1 MGIFTDIIVDNV
13 PVFLGNIRF
22 GDIPMDKPYSEMK
35 DGQCPFMDQC
45 RFLHENRTKM
55 PELIAR
61 IQDTYCT
68 KPACCRCA
76 RFRISQS
83 LGLAKVPALMLPD
96 QIDWA
101 RQIVQ
106 EFGGNLET
114 DGQLAEA
121 Q

>member
-1 MGIFTDIIVDNV
+1 MNETDNKIEDSQCPYVDSC
-13 PVFLGNIRF
+13 VFLR
-22 GDIPMDKPYSEMK
+22 
-35 DGQCPFMDQC
+35 
-45 RFLHENRTKM
+45 ENRTKM

-61 IQDTYCT
+61 IQADYCT
-68 KPACCRCA
+68 NPACCRCA

-83 LGLAKVPALMLPD
+83 LGLDKVPALMLPD

-106 EFGGNLET
+106 EFGGDLET

>member
-45 RFLHENRTKM
+45 RFLRENRTKM

-61 IQDTYCT
+61 IMDTYCT
-68 KPACCRCA
+68 KSACCRCA
-76 RFRISQS
+76 RFRIAQS
-83 LGLAKVPALMLPD
+83 LGLHAVPPLMLPD

-106 EFGGNLET
+106 ECGVNFEK
-114 DGQLAEA
+114 DAQPAEI